1 MLNVTFQ
8 TILNTT
14 AKSAKRLVVTV
25 IVTTCVHK
33 YRPLCKIVWEGVRL
47 PTGKGL
53 GRLTSLSSSERILK
67 IRQEFTKL

>member
-1 MLNVTFQ
+1 MLNVTLQ

-33 YRPLCKIVWEGVRL
+33 YRPLCKIVCTMGGGSLTHWEGSGE
-47 PTGKGL
+47 TYF
-53 GRLTSLSSSERILK
+53 SL
-67 IRQEFTKL
+67 QQ